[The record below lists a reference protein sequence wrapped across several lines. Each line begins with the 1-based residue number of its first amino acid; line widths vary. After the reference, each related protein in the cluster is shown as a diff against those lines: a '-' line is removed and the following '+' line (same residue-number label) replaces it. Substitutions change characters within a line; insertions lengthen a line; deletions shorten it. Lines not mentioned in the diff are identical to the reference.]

1 MIFLGFY
8 KAGATVKY
16 RSNFHND
23 TGTIEN
29 PTSPAAEREDPAGTF
44 TVLTAP
50 AIVNAKTGHYG
61 GSIDTTGFAT
71 GQHFIRMQGTVST
84 AKTVAT
90 EFCFQIVAF
99 DPADAAGLGL
109 SRVDA
114 AVTTRMATYTQPT
127 GFLAATFPGTV
138 ASTTNITAG
147 TITTVTAVTGLT
159 AANLDV
165 AVSTRLATAGYTAP
179 DNAGIAA
186 IQAKT
191 DDLTFTVAGVIDANI
206 SYVNELP
213 VNGAGTEADPWGP

>member
-8 KAGATVKY
+8 KAGSTVKY

-61 GSIDTTGFAT
+61 GSIDTTGFAS

-99 DPADAAGLGL
+99 DPTDAAGLGL
-109 SRVDA
+109 SRVD
-114 AVTTRMATYTQPT
+114 
-127 GFLAATFPGTV
+127 
-138 ASTTNITAG
+138 
-147 TITTVTAVTGLT
+147 
-159 AANLDV
+159 V
-165 AVSTRLATAGYTAP
+165 AVSTRLASASYTAP

-186 IQAKT
+186 VQAKT
-191 DDLTFTVAGVIDANI
+191 DDLTFTVAGVVDSNVA
-206 SYVNELP
+206 YVNGLA
-213 VNGAGTEADPWGP
+213 VTGTGTEADPWGP

>member
-44 TVLTAP
+44 TTLTAP
-50 AIVNAKTGHYG
+50 AIVNAKVGHYG
-61 GSIDTTGFAT
+61 GSIDTTGFAA

-99 DPADAAGLGL
+99 DPADSTALGL
-109 SRVDA
+109 STLDA
-114 AVTTRMATYTQPT
+114 
-127 GFLAATFPGTV
+127 
-138 ASTTNITAG
+138 
-147 TITTVTAVTGLT
+147 
-159 AANLDV
+159 
-165 AVSTRLATAGYTAP
+165 AVSTRLASAGYTAP
-179 DNAGIAA
+179 DNAGVTA
-186 IQAKT
+186 IKAKT
-191 DDLTFTVAGVIDANI
+191 DSLTFTVAGKIDANTQYI
-206 SYVNELP
+206 KGQEIV
-213 VNGAGTEADPWGP
+213 GTGTEADPWGP

>member
-8 KAGATVKY
+8 KAGSTVKY

-50 AIVNAKTGHYG
+50 AIVNAKVGHYG
-61 GSIDTTGFAT
+61 GSIDTTGFAF

-99 DPADAAGLGL
+99 DPTDADGLGL

-114 AVTTRMATYTQPT
+114 AV
-127 GFLAATFPGTV
+127 
-138 ASTTNITAG
+138 
-147 TITTVTAVTGLT
+147 
-159 AANLDV
+159 
-165 AVSTRLATAGYTAP
+165 STRLASAGYTAP

-186 IQAKT
+186 VQAKT
-191 DDLTFTVAGVIDANI
+191 DSLTFTVAGVADSNVA
-206 SYVNELP
+206 YVNGLA
-213 VNGAGTEADPWGP
+213 VTGAGTEADPWGP

>member
-29 PTSPAAEREDPAGTF
+29 PTSPAAEHENPAGSF
-44 TVLTAP
+44 TSLTAP

-61 GSIDTTGFAT
+61 GSIDTTGFAA
-71 GQHFIRMQGTVST
+71 GQHFVRMQGTVST

-99 DPADAAGLGL
+99 DPTDAVALGL
-109 SRVDA
+109 
-114 AVTTRMATYTQPT
+114 T
-127 GFLAATFPGTV
+127 
-138 ASTTNITAG
+138 
-147 TITTVTAVTGLT
+147 
-159 AANLDV
+159 NLDV

-179 DNAGIAA
+179 DNADITA
-186 IQAKT
+186 IKAKT
-191 DDLTFTVAGVIDANI
+191 DSLTFSVAGQVDANVKKI
-206 SYVNELP
+206 NDTTIIGDGS
-213 VNGAGTEADPWGP
+213 GTPFGV

>member
-44 TVLTAP
+44 TTLTAP
-50 AIVNAKTGHYG
+50 AIVNAKVGHYG
-61 GSIDTTGFAT
+61 GSIDTTGFAS

-99 DPADAAGLGL
+99 DPADGAALGL
-109 SRVDA
+109 STLDA
-114 AVTTRMATYTQPT
+114 
-127 GFLAATFPGTV
+127 
-138 ASTTNITAG
+138 
-147 TITTVTAVTGLT
+147 
-159 AANLDV
+159 

-179 DNAGIAA
+179 DNAGVTA
-186 IQAKT
+186 IKAKT
-191 DDLTFTVAGVIDANI
+191 DSLTFTVAGKIDANTQYI
-206 SYVNELP
+206 KGQEIV
-213 VNGAGTEADPWGP
+213 GAGTEADPWGP

>member
-50 AIVNAKTGHYG
+50 AIVNAKVGHYG
-61 GSIDTTGFAT
+61 GSIDTTGFAS
-71 GQHFIRMQGTVST
+71 GQHFIRMQGTVAT

-99 DPADAAGLGL
+99 DPADADDLGL
-109 SRVDA
+109 
-114 AVTTRMATYTQPT
+114 T
-127 GFLAATFPGTV
+127 
-138 ASTTNITAG
+138 
-147 TITTVTAVTGLT
+147 
-159 AANLDV
+159 NLDA

-179 DNAGIAA
+179 DNAGVAA
-186 IQAKT
+186 VQAKT
-191 DDLTFTVAGVIDANI
+191 DSLTFTVAGEVNANTRYI
-206 SYVNELP
+206 KGQEI
-213 VNGAGTEADPWGP
+213 NGAGSEADPWGP